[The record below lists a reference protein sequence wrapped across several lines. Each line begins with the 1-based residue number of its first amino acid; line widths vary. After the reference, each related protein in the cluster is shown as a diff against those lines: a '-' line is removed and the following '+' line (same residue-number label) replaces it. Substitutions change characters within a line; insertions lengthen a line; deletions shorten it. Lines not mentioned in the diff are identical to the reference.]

1 MSLLDSA
8 EEIEKRT
15 EFYLPINGD
24 WLKEIGFM
32 ETIPRSYVFGRY
44 NRKWFMTL
52 YSASHNV
59 WKLEYLTAANNG
71 EDHRTSRLVSSRE
84 QLLKILSA

>member
-59 WKLEYLTAANNG
+59 WKLEYLTATNG
-71 EDHRTSRLVSSRE
+71 KDHRTSRLVSSRE
-84 QLLKILSA
+84 QLLKIISL

>member
-15 EFYLPINGD
+15 EFHLPINGD

-32 ETIPRSYVFGRY
+32 ETIPRSYVFGVY

-59 WKLEYLTAANNG
+59 WKLEYLTATNG

-84 QLLKILSA
+84 QLLKILLL